1 MGDSA
6 YYEGELWGNTLYPC
20 IWNLPCA
27 SRSFITFELTS
38 SSAPWRKP
46 ISVLTDWVD
55 MAVYAETR
63 GNEVAK

>member
-6 YYEGELWGNTLYPC
+6 YYEGELGGNTSYPC

-27 SRSFITFELTS
+27 SRPFLTFDLTS
-38 SSAPWRKP
+38 SSASRRKP

-55 MAVYAETR
+55 MAVYPETR

>member
-6 YYEGELWGNTLYPC
+6 YYEGELWGNTPYPN

-27 SRSFITFELTS
+27 SRSFFTFELTS
-38 SSAPWRKP
+38 SSASRRKP

-55 MAVYAETR
+55 MAVYPETR
-63 GNEVAK
+63 RNEVAK